1 MTTRTDIAEAASL
14 VAGVSVTPYF
24 RQSLKSGDGFVR
36 LASRARGDNG
46 FGWVDTWEVWLA
58 IPQDVVAAEKWLEAN
73 LQDLIDELDDEL
85 VVTNAAPAELALP
98 GGVINGLIIAG
109 TREG

>member
-1 MTTRTDIAEAASL
+1 MTTRTDIAAAASL
-14 VAGVSVTPYF
+14 VAGVNVSAYY
-24 RQSLKSGDGFVR
+24 RQSLKSGDGFVK

-58 IPQDVVAAEKWLEAN
+58 VPQDVVAAEKWIEAN

-85 VVTNAAPAELALP
+85 VVTNAAPAELVLP
-98 GGVINGLIIAG
+98 GGAINGLIIAG